1 MRLKVVTG
9 RLRLTAMGHVVLLIA
24 AGTVA
29 LASSTAQD
37 WQPIEL
43 VFLLLVLAIGSDALT
58 IDFRGIRISGSFLA
72 IVLAMALLG
81 PAPAAAIGVLAT
93 TVDALLTPRPWQR
106 TLSNFAVW
114 ASFPVVGGLLV
125 DALVTDPTPGG
136 ENALAFAVLVF
147 VTFMVTNFLN
157 FVLVAGSLQA

>member
-1 MRLKVVTG
+1 MAVRDPSRLRTVVSSGDIHDWTDVGRQSGLKPPFSLKSGQRPTDEIKVVTG

-58 IDFRGIRISGSFLA
+58 IDFRGIRISGSF
-72 IVLAMALLG
+72 
-81 PAPAAAIGVLAT
+81 
-93 TVDALLTPRPWQR
+93 
-106 TLSNFAVW
+106 
-114 ASFPVVGGLLV
+114 
-125 DALVTDPTPGG
+125 
-136 ENALAFAVLVF
+136 
-147 VTFMVTNFLN
+147 
-157 FVLVAGSLQA
+157 